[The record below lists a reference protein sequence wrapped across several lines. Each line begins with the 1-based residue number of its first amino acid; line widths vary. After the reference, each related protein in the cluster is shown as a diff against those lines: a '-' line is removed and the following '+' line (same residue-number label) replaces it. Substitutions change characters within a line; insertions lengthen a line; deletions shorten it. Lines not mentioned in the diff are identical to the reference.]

1 MFLSDLIG
9 KLLGRKQP
17 SPKVVARAPVRGAP
31 VAKPTQ
37 GSAPV
42 RRAQVGSGA
51 AAGGGSADQAEHNL
65 WGGLRFSRAEIS
77 TTDDLAKLV
86 FDKVI
91 NEDMNL
97 AAHLYSSLAIAKVR
111 ATETNVILFVNKDR
125 AKREEIEAVIQQLNK
140 KGYKPVET
148 PTQGYFASSSVVM
161 ALSQGHVTSSSLQF
175 KRDVSRDPAKNALM
189 STFTDVVSWAY
200 ANKADDIDFA
210 VNREADRSQICFKI
224 GGRYIR
230 PERWVLPTDTLISM
244 LGIAW
249 QMSGGGNG
257 PAFDPRI
264 EQQALVMLN
273 LPRSKD
279 VPDGARVRLR
289 WSSMAI
295 DKGVVVTTR
304 IQRLGESAM
313 IRSPEAAGYLSS
325 QLNIIKRVIHSEGGM
340 VVLAGVV
347 GSGKSTSLVQFID
360 MLPEDIKIQ
369 SFEDP
374 VELELKRGYQKTV
387 TRDLAKAGDDSAFLA
402 GTRALYRSALD
413 VFYMGEI
420 RDRETGLVARQVVES
435 GHSVYTT
442 THARSS
448 LGIADRFASPAIAI
462 NRDVLATPGIL
473 KLLMYQALL
482 PTNCPHCALSPA
494 DYARNFSLDGDALEQ
509 HHRYFERIERLYGAP
524 RSVYRLR
531 SHVGCKH
538 CQKPGLP
545 ELNGFAGRTVVSEM
559 IEPDEQMLEYIAAD
573 DGALKLHK
581 YWRSM
586 ASPRFDDDNLV
597 GKTTM
602 ECGIYK
608 AIRGASEDGKPVG
621 LIDPREIEPRFMS
634 FETVEFKREQERAV
648 AARRNTNQVPVPDGF
663 AAIAAA
669 AAPALASVKN
679 GAAAGA
685 H

>member
-1 MFLSDLIG
+1 MSLLSSV
-9 KLLGRKQP
+9 KSVLGLK
-17 SPKVVARAPVRGAP
+17 SPPPAAKPIAGTRRVAAPVR
-31 VAKPTQ
+31 K
-37 GSAPV
+37 SAPGV
-42 RRAQVGSGA
+42 E
-51 AAGGGSADQAEHNL
+51 SAKGKAPSVVQAPSP
-65 WGGLRFSRAEIS
+65 WGGLRMAREEITS
-77 TTDDLAKLV
+77 TDDLENVV
-86 FDKVI
+86 FEKVI
-91 NEDMNL
+91 NDEIKL
-97 AAHLYSSLAIAKVR
+97 APHLYASVAIAKVN
-111 ATETNVILFVNKDR
+111 ATDKDVLLFVNKQK
-125 AKREEIEAVIQQLNK
+125 AKREEIEAVLTQLQK
-140 KGYKPVET
+140 KALT
-148 PTQGYFASSSVVM
+148 PTSASIQGYFASSTVVM
-161 ALSQGHVTSSSLQF
+161 ALSQGDITSTSLQF
-175 KRDVSRDPAKNALM
+175 KRDLTRDPARNALM

-200 ANKADDIDFA
+200 ANNADDIDFA

-230 PERWVLPTDTLISM
+230 PEQWLLPTDTLIAM

-257 PAFDPRI
+257 ATFDMKL
-264 EQQALVMLN
+264 EQQALVMLD
-273 LPRSKD
+273 LPRSTA
-279 VPDGARVRLR
+279 VPKGARVRLR

-313 IRSPEAAGYLSS
+313 IKSLDAAGYLPS
-325 QLNIIKRVIHSEGGM
+325 QLNVIKRVIHSEGGM
-340 VVLAGVV
+340 AVLAGVV
-347 GSGKSTSLVQFID
+347 GSGKSTSLVQMIN
-360 MLPEDIKIQ
+360 MLPPDIKIQ

-374 VELELKRGYQKTV
+374 VELELLRGYQKTI
-387 TRDLAKAGDDSAFLA
+387 TRDLAKAGDDSAFVA

-413 VFYMGEI
+413 VFYMGEV

-448 LGIADRFASPAIAI
+448 LGITDRFASPAIAI

-482 PTNCPHCALSPA
+482 PTNCPHCSMSPA
-494 DYARNFSLDGDALEQ
+494 DYARTFTLHGDDLEQ
-509 HHRYFERIERLYGAP
+509 HHRYFDRIERLYGAD
-524 RSVYRLR
+524 RSVYRMR

-545 ELNGFAGRTVVSEM
+545 ELNGFTGRTVVSEM
-559 IEPDEQMLEYIAAD
+559 VEPDEQMLEYIAAE

-597 GKTTM
+597 GKDTM
-602 ECGIYK
+602 ECAIYK
-608 AIRGASEDGKPVG
+608 AICGTTDGESPVG

-634 FETVEFKREQERAV
+634 FETVEFKREQERAA
-648 AARRNTNQVPVPDGF
+648 AARRNTSQAMVPDSF
-663 AAIAAA
+663 AAIAANTSKVRPIVA
-669 AAPALASVKN
+669 GAPASKVDAT
-679 GAAAGA
+679 A
-685 H
+685 